1 MSPKPRIVRKPRI
14 GPWVDR
20 ASCRGI
26 PTEMF
31 YPVYVFHGVPER
43 NPKAPHIIQRIC
55 DSCPV
60 TGDCLSWALRH
71 HEYGIWGGTTE
82 VQRRHILKSRLRVMC
97 IRCASRTI
105 VRAKRYAI
113 CLACGLSWNEPVRAE
128 EPEHA
133 PKHEAT
139 ATRYPR

>member
-1 MSPKPRIVRKPRI
+1 MSVNPRNLLIPPL
-14 GPWVDR
+14 GAWVER

-26 PTEMF
+26 PTDMF
-31 YPVYVFHGVPER
+31 YPVYVFHNVRER

-55 DSCPV
+55 DACPV
-60 TGDCLSWALRH
+60 AGDCLSWALRH

-82 VQRRHILKSRLRVMC
+82 VQRRNILKSRLRVMC

-105 VRAKRYAI
+105 VRARSYAI

-128 EPEHA
+128 ELERE
-133 PKHEAT
+133 PKPQAT
-139 ATRYPR
+139 ASRYPR